1 MSVREALESAGSEI
15 GMEFTPAEPLK
26 SLEPE
31 IEETDDAEIEAEGQE
46 PETDSEPKEAA
57 PKSPEPEA
65 KTQPKQE
72 PSEPEKAPEAQA
84 ETVEA
89 PQFWS
94 AERKALWSKVPVE
107 AQKAVLDYENQ
118 RNAWAN
124 RITNEV
130 AGVRQSQKQLDAVIE
145 PHIERLKV
153 AQIKPVEAI
162 EKLLNWS
169 DILDDD
175 NTRIQGFNRLLASYG
190 LTPEH
195 LLNGQEVEQVDPVYS
210 QLSSELSDLK
220 KWKEEQERHRQQ
232 QEAEYEQRNMLSEIE
247 TVKAEKNERGQS
259 KFPMFEFFTP
269 HIAQIIPQ
277 LKASNPLASNADVI
291 RVAYAEVSKQ
301 FPQIA
306 QPAPQPVQQPADKQR
321 VDRAQRA
328 AKLNVSSRPT
338 TEVPS
343 RPKNAREALRE
354 AAHELGLA

>member
-15 GMEFTPAEPLK
+15 GMEFTPAEPK
-26 SLEPE
+26 TVIEPDVKE
-31 IEETDDAEIEAEGQE
+31 ADNTETEGQE

-65 KTQPKQE
+65 KTPSKQE
-72 PSEPEKAPEAQA
+72 PIEPEKAPEAPA

-124 RITNEV
+124 RIANEV
-130 AGVRQSQKQLDAVIE
+130 AGVRQSQKQLDSIIE
-145 PHIERLKV
+145 PHVTRLKGAGV
-153 AQIKPVEAI
+153 TPIEAVD
-162 EKLLNWS
+162 KLLRWS
-169 DILDDD
+169 DVLDDD
-175 NTRIQGFNRLLASYG
+175 ATRIQGFKRLLASYE

-220 KWKEEQERHRQQ
+220 KWKEEQEQQRQQ
-232 QEAEYEQRNMLSEIE
+232 QEADYEQRNMLSEIE
-247 TVKAEKNERGQS
+247 TVKAEKDERGNA
-259 KFPMFEFFTP
+259 KFPMFDFFTP
-269 HIAQIIPQ
+269 HMAQVIPQ

-306 QPAPQPVQQPADKQR
+306 QPAAPVQPIADKQR
-321 VDRAQRA
+321 VERAQRA
-328 AKLNVSSRPT
+328 TKLNVSSRPT

-343 RPKNAREALRE
+343 KPKNAREALRE
-354 AAHELGLA
+354 AAQELGFA